1 VISSMTIRHRRPT
14 VCSSTSGSLLA
25 LGRML
30 LYQPER
36 DEAHTVDGMA
46 ADVFRALG
54 HQSYD
59 VGLHSVVDPQA
70 QLSVRT

>member
-1 VISSMTIRHRRPT
+1 
-14 VCSSTSGSLLA
+14 
-25 LGRML
+25 ML

-36 DEAHTVDGMA
+36 DEAHTADGMA

-59 VGLHSVVDPQA
+59 VGLHAVEDPQA
-70 QLSVRT
+70 QLSASGDYRNRG